1 MVTSEV
7 IGDGLQVGVSDTL
20 EHYSPEDYW
29 QFFVRRLKSSV
40 AIRGSSND
48 DGDVNGNGKKAIDL
62 VWQNNNFARASH
74 YFVHFFAVTA
84 WQRRKNAKFDV
95 LWKTWTHD
103 NDFRFLFLNFDKD
116 F

>member
-1 MVTSEV
+1 MRIFLIFKSVKKNSECV
-7 IGDGLQVGVSDTL
+7 YLNLTL
-20 EHYSPEDYW
+20 SWQRESSPEDYW

-40 AIRGSSND
+40 AIGGSSND

-84 WQRRKNAKFDV
+84 
-95 LWKTWTHD
+95 
-103 NDFRFLFLNFDKD
+103 
-116 F
+116 

>member
-20 EHYSPEDYW
+20 EHNSPEDYW

-48 DGDVNGNGKKAIDL
+48 DGDVNENGKKTIDL

-74 YFVHFFAVTA
+74 LFVHFFAFTPRL
-84 WQRRKNAKFDV
+84 RRKMPNFTFFAGREH
-95 LWKTWTHD
+95 KTTT
-103 NDFRFLFLNFDKD
+103 FFFFL
-116 F
+116 

>member
-20 EHYSPEDYW
+20 EHISPKEYW
-29 QFFVRRLKSSV
+29 QFFVRRLKSSE
-40 AIRGSSND
+40 AIGGSSND
-48 DGDVNGNGKKAIDL
+48 DGDFNGNGKKAIDL
-62 VWQNNNFARASH
+62 VWQNNNFARASRF
-74 YFVHFFAVTA
+74 FVRFFAVTA
-84 WQRRKNAKFDV
+84 WQRRTNAKFQV
-95 LWKTWTHD
+95 LWRTWTHD